1 LTTLAP
7 PSPPSSTEEIETSTN
22 KNSTSSYLLPF
33 RETSTTPSLSSTVN
47 IHEFECEKK
56 VSCENIKE
64 ACSIDL
70 DPISQKLDEAKYKC
84 ENYDEKLNEILYDV
98 KLNQILMNEIDSKV
112 QSVNDQIANVYE
124 VLRVYLIPPTN
135 VDVLDKLLL
144 IQKLRI
150 KK

>member
-1 LTTLAP
+1 M
-7 PSPPSSTEEIETSTN
+7 
-22 KNSTSSYLLPF
+22 
-33 RETSTTPSLSSTVN
+33 N